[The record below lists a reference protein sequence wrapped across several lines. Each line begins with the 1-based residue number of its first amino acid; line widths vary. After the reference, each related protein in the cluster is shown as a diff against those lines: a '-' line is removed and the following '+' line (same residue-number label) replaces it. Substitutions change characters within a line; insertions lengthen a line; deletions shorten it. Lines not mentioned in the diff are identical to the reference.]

1 MPITQRGRQKLAA
14 ATDNYF
20 LLKDNLMIAGLQ
32 ASVRGSKIILSN
44 GTTPLVEIT
53 ASSVNSL
60 AYDPYNPAIY
70 NAART
75 LTILLAMRMYGRGAT
90 LAVRGSWATRRAY
103 RRAGFKVINDSI
115 PARIGRFVLSL

>member
-1 MPITQRGRQKLAA
+1 MPITQRGRQRLAA
-14 ATDNYF
+14 ATANYF

-60 AYDPYNPAIY
+60 AYDPFNPDIY

-75 LTILLAMRMYGRGAT
+75 LSILLATKMYRQGAT
-90 LAVRGSWATRRAY
+90 LAIRGSLADRRAY
-103 RRAGFKVINDSI
+103 RRAGFKVINDNVS
-115 PARIGRFVLSL
+115 ARVGRFFLGL

>member
-75 LTILLAMRMYGRGAT
+75 LSILLAMKMYGQGAT
-90 LAVRGSWATRRAY
+90 LAVRGFSWADRRAY
-103 RRAGFKVINDSI
+103 RRAGFKIINNSI
-115 PARIGRFVLSL
+115 PARIGRFILG